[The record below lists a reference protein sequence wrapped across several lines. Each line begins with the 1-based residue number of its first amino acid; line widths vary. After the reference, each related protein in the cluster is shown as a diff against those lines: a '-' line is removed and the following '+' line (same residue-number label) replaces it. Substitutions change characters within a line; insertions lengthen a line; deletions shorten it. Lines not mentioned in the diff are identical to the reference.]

1 MPPTTAKLFCI
12 GIFTELSHTAAFC
25 CCLMVAAKKLN
36 FVKDEKSFVCVVWSM
51 PSDSGLKFEKIVKIT
66 VGS

>member
-1 MPPTTAKLFCI
+1 MA
-12 GIFTELSHTAAFC
+12 
-25 CCLMVAAKKLN
+25 AAKKLN

-66 VGS
+66 VGSEKSRIFVEVA